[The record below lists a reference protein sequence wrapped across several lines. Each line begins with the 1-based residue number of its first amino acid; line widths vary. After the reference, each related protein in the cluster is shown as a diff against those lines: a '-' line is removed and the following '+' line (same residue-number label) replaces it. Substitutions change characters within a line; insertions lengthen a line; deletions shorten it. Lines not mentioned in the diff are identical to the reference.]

1 MEFESWWLAA
11 VPVFFGLG
19 WMAARIDIRQLLSE
33 SRSLPR
39 GYFKGLNF
47 LLNDQPDK
55 AIDAFIEI
63 VKLDPET
70 VELHFALGNLF
81 RRRGETERAIR
92 VHQNLLARPD
102 LPQEHQVHAQFELGQ
117 DYLKAGLLDRAEE
130 TFNKLVDTQYSAQA
144 RRALLEIYQ
153 REKEWQRAIEAA
165 SALQESGAGGRQREI
180 AQFYCEMAQDELVH
194 TNPDAAME
202 MLDKALAADRKNV
215 RAMILIGDVYL
226 ARGDIE
232 TALLTWRRVEQQSVP
247 HVALVAQRLMDG
259 YRAVGRPQEGA
270 NLLKSYLAEAS
281 SIDLLEVVFKAVL
294 ELNGVEAANQLVSAE
309 LHRTPTLLGLDKLLE
324 ARLMEARPELR
335 PELSLVKNLVHSYT
349 QKLARYQCS
358 QCGFKARQYYWQ
370 CPGCSQWESYPPR
383 RTEELNVM
391 NQSP

>member
-1 MEFESWWLAA
+1 MEFETWWLIAI
-11 VPVFFGLG
+11 PVFFALG
-19 WMAARIDIRQLLSE
+19 WIAARVDINQLVSE

-47 LLNDQPDK
+47 LLNEQPDK

-102 LPQEHQVHAQFELGQ
+102 LAQEHKVHAQYELGQ

-130 TFNKLVDTQYSAQA
+130 TFNLLVDTQYSAQA

-153 REKEWQRAIEAA
+153 REKEWKRAIEAA
-165 SALQESGAGGRQREI
+165 VGLQESGAGSRQKEI
-180 AQFYCEMAQDELVH
+180 AQFYCELAQDELVH
-194 TNPDAAME
+194 THADAALA

-215 RAMILIGDVYL
+215 RATMLIGD
-226 ARGDIE
+226 AHISKGDTE
-232 TALLTWRRVEQQSVP
+232 AALLAWRRVEQQSVP
-247 HVALVAQRLMDG
+247 HVALVAQRLMDA
-259 YRAVGRPQEGA
+259 YRSVGRPQEGL

-281 SIDLLEVVFKAVL
+281 SIDLLEVVFKAVV
-294 ELNGVEAANQLVSAE
+294 ELDGVDAANQLVSDE
-309 LHRTPTLLGLDKLLE
+309 LRRTPTLLGLDKFLE
-324 ARLMEARPELR
+324 ARLMEARPEVR
-335 PELSLVKNLVHSYT
+335 PELLLVKNLVHGYT

-358 QCGFKARQYYWQ
+358 HCGFKARQFYWQ
-370 CPGCSQWESYPPR
+370 CPGCSQWETYPPR

-391 NQSP
+391 N

>member
-1 MEFESWWLAA
+1 MEFDIWWLLGI
-11 VPVFFGLG
+11 PLFFSLG
-19 WMAARIDIRQLLSE
+19 WIAARVDIRQLISE

-47 LLNDQPDK
+47 LLNDQHDK

-92 VHQNLLARPD
+92 VHQNLLSRPD
-102 LPQEHQVHAQFELGQ
+102 LPLDQQTQAMFELGQ

-130 TFNKLVDTQYSAQA
+130 TFNQLVAGQYAIQA

-153 REKEWQRAIEAA
+153 REKEWARAIEAA
-165 SALQESGAGGRQREI
+165 YALQESGAGGRQKEI

-194 TNPDAAME
+194 THPDAALA
-202 MLDKALAADRKNV
+202 MLEKALAADRHNV
-215 RAMILIGDVYL
+215 RAAILMGDVHL
-226 ARGDIE
+226 ANGE
-232 TALLTWRRVEQQSVP
+232 VEKALLAWRRVEQQSVP

-259 YRAVGRPQEGA
+259 YRKLDRPQEGL
-270 NLLKSYLAEAS
+270 NLLKGYLAEAS
-281 SIDLLEVVFKAVL
+281 SIDLLEVVFKATL
-294 ELNGVEAANQLVSAE
+294 ELDTVDAANQLVSDE
-309 LHRTPTLLGLDKLLE
+309 LRRTPTLLGLDKLLD
-324 ARLMEARPELR
+324 ARLMVAPPEVR
-335 PELSLVKNLVHSYT
+335 PELSLVKNLVHGYA

-358 QCGFKARQYYWQ
+358 HCGFKARQFYWQ
-370 CPGCSQWESYPPR
+370 CPGCSRWETYPPR

-391 NQSP
+391 N

>member
-1 MEFESWWLAA
+1 MEFETWCLLGI
-11 VPVFFGLG
+11 PIFFGLG
-19 WMAARIDIRQLLSE
+19 WVAARIDIKQLLSE
-33 SRSLPR
+33 SRSLPQ

-47 LLNDQPDK
+47 LLNEQPDK

-81 RRRGETERAIR
+81 RRRGEIERAIR

-102 LPQEHQVHAQFELGQ
+102 LPQDAQVHARYELGQ

-130 TFNKLVDTQYSAQA
+130 TFNQLVDTTYSAPA

-165 SALQESGAGGRQREI
+165 LALQESGAGSKQKEI
-180 AQFYCEMAQDELVH
+180 AQFYCELAQDELVH
-194 TNPDAAME
+194 THPEAALPLLE
-202 MLDKALAADRKNV
+202 KALASDRKNV
-215 RAMILIGDVYL
+215 RATMLMGDVYV
-226 ARGDIE
+226 AQGDIE
-232 TALLTWRRVEQQSVP
+232 TALMAWRRVEQQSVP

-259 YRAVGRPQEGA
+259 YRTLGRPQEGL

-281 SIDLLEVVFKAVL
+281 SIDLLEVVFKAVI
-294 ELNGVEAANQLVSAE
+294 ELDGVDAANQLVSDE
-309 LHRTPTLLGLDKLLE
+309 LRRTPTLLGLDKLLE
-324 ARLMEARPELR
+324 ARLMEAAPEVR
-335 PELSLVKNLVHSYT
+335 PELSVVKNLVHNYT

-358 QCGFKARQYYWQ
+358 HCGFKAKQFYWQ
-370 CPGCSQWESYPPR
+370 CPGCNQWETYPPR

-391 NQSP
+391 N

>member
-1 MEFESWWLAA
+1 MEFETWWLAA

-19 WMAARIDIRQLLSE
+19 WIAARVDIRQLLSE

-47 LLNDQPDK
+47 LLNEQPDK

-180 AQFYCEMAQDELVH
+180 AQFYCEIAQDELVH
-194 TNPDAAME
+194 TNPDAAMQ
-202 MLDKALAADRKNV
+202 MLENALAADRKNV

-259 YRAVGRPQEGA
+259 YRAVGRAQEGA
-270 NLLKSYLAEAS
+270 NLLKSYMAEAS

-309 LHRTPTLLGLDKLLE
+309 LRRTPTLLGLDKLLE
-324 ARLMEARPELR
+324 ARLMEARPEVR

-370 CPGCSQWESYPPR
+370 CPGCSQWETYPPR

-391 NQSP
+391 N

>member
-1 MEFESWWLAA
+1 MEFETWWLLGI
-11 VPVFFGLG
+11 PIFFGLG
-19 WMAARIDIRQLLSE
+19 WIAARIDIKQLLSE
-33 SRSLPR
+33 SRSLPQ

-47 LLNDQPDK
+47 LLNEQPDK

-81 RRRGETERAIR
+81 RRRGEIERAIR

-102 LPQEHQVHAQFELGQ
+102 LPQESQVHSRFELGH

-130 TFNKLVDTQYSAQA
+130 TFNQLVDTTYSAQA

-165 SALQESGAGGRQREI
+165 QALQESGAGGRQKEI
-180 AQFYCEMAQDELVH
+180 AQFYCELAQDELVH
-194 TNPDAAME
+194 THTEAALPLLE
-202 MLDKALAADRKNV
+202 QALASDRKNV
-215 RAMILIGDVYL
+215 RATMLLGDVYI
-226 ARGDIE
+226 AKGDVE
-232 TALLTWRRVEQQSVP
+232 AALMAWRRVEQQSVP

-259 YRAVGRPQEGA
+259 YRTLGRPQEGL

-281 SIDLLEVVFKAVL
+281 SIDLLEVVFKAVI
-294 ELNGVEAANQLVSAE
+294 ELDGVDAANHLVSDE
-309 LHRTPTLLGLDKLLE
+309 LRRTPTLLGLDKLLE
-324 ARLMEARPELR
+324 ARLMEAAPEVR
-335 PELSLVKNLVHSYT
+335 PELSVVKNLVHNYT

-358 QCGFKARQYYWQ
+358 HCGFKAKQFYWQ
-370 CPGCSQWESYPPR
+370 CPGCNQWETYPPR

-391 NQSP
+391 N

>member
-1 MEFESWWLAA
+1 MEFETWWLLGI
-11 VPVFFGLG
+11 PVFFGLG
-19 WMAARIDIRQLLSE
+19 WIAARVDINQLISE

-47 LLNDQPDK
+47 LLNEQPDK

-70 VELHFALGNLF
+70 IDLHFALGNLF
-81 RRRGETERAIR
+81 RRRGEIERAIR

-102 LPQEHQVHAQFELGQ
+102 LPLESKVHSQYELGQ

-130 TFNKLVDTQYSAQA
+130 TFNGLVDSQYGAQA

-153 REKEWQRAIEAA
+153 REKEWIRAIDAA
-165 SALQESGAGGRQREI
+165 RALQESGAGARQKEI
-180 AQFYCEMAQDELVH
+180 AQFYCELAQDELVH
-194 TNPDAAME
+194 THPDAALA
-202 MLDKALAADRKNV
+202 MLDKALATDRSNV
-215 RAMILIGDVYL
+215 RAAMLIGDAYL
-226 ARGDIE
+226 AKGDTE
-232 TALLTWRRVEQQSVP
+232 AALMAWRRVEQQSVP

-259 YRAVGRPQEGA
+259 YRAVGRPQEGV
-270 NLLKSYLAEAS
+270 NLLKNYLAQAS

-294 ELNGVEAANQLVSAE
+294 ELDGVDAANQLVSDE
-309 LHRTPTLLGLDKLLE
+309 LRRMPTLLGLDKFLE
-324 ARLMEARPELR
+324 ARLMEAPPEVR
-335 PELSLVKNLVHSYT
+335 PELSLVKNLVHGYT
-349 QKLARYQCS
+349 QKLARYQCNH
-358 QCGFKARQYYWQ
+358 CGFKARQFYWQ

-391 NQSP
+391 N

>member
-1 MEFESWWLAA
+1 MEFETWWLLGI
-11 VPVFFGLG
+11 PIFFGLG
-19 WMAARIDIRQLLSE
+19 WIAARVDIKQLVSE

-47 LLNDQPDK
+47 LLNEQPDK

-63 VKLDPET
+63 VTLDPET

-81 RRRGETERAIR
+81 RRRGEIERAIR

-102 LPQEHQVHAQFELGQ
+102 LPLEYQVHSQYELGQ

-130 TFNKLVDTQYSAQA
+130 TFNRLVDTQYGAQA

-153 REKEWQRAIEAA
+153 REKEWMRAIDAA
-165 SALQESGAGGRQREI
+165 HALQESGAGGRQKEI
-180 AQFYCEMAQDELVH
+180 AQFYCELAQDELVH
-194 TNPDAAME
+194 THADAALS
-202 MLDKALAADRKNV
+202 MLEKALAADRNNV
-215 RAMILIGDVYL
+215 RATMLMGDAFL
-226 ARGDIE
+226 AKGNTED
-232 TALLTWRRVEQQSVP
+232 ALLAWRRVEHQSVP

-270 NLLKSYLAEAS
+270 NLLKNYLAEAS
-281 SIDLLEVVFKAVL
+281 SIDLLEVVFKAVI
-294 ELNGVEAANQLVSAE
+294 ELDGVDAANQLVSDE
-309 LHRTPTLLGLDKLLE
+309 LRRTPTLLGLDKLLE
-324 ARLMEARPELR
+324 ARLMHARPEVR
-335 PELSLVKNLVHSYT
+335 PELSLVKDLVHGYT

-358 QCGFKARQYYWQ
+358 HCGFKARQFYWQ
-370 CPGCSQWESYPPR
+370 CPGCSHWETYPPR

-391 NQSP
+391 N